1 MNLDHVSSFLVTKPE
16 CLITVVTLMATI
28 LVKLL
33 VILEL
38 HFSPEPSPAVP
49 LTAEMRIG
57 DVGSTVSP
65 HASTMNCFES
75 TDQTFELLWSYT
87 AKLFVS

>member
-1 MNLDHVSSFLVTKPE
+1 MPGFLVPKLK
-16 CLITVVTLMATI
+16 CLLTVVTLEAAITMQ
-28 LVKLL
+28 LL
-33 VILEL
+33 VILKL
-38 HFSPEPSPAVP
+38 HFSPEASPAVP